1 MREFLFGPAYQKE
14 QVTLTIAGGGT
25 GKTSLCIAEA
35 VAMASGT
42 DFLETPTRPLRVWIY
57 NGEEPLDELDRRVR
71 AAAIAQGL
79 DHAELRESLFV
90 NSGRGAKRI
99 DLSKSVQNKGM
110 QVNDELVRSLIDSIR
125 GRIDVVIVDPFISTH
140 SISENDNSGID
151 MMAKA
156 WARIAEEGGCAVHLV
171 HHTSK
176 GGSSDSAD
184 ASRGASSLA
193 AAARYV
199 RNLAQM
205 SGAEARTSGV
215 GEEERQSHVAIRVTK
230 QNNTAVA
237 GTRWIR
243 LSAVAIGNDPDSG
256 KPGDIVGVVQPFKPK
271 VVEVDLTEWASAAL
285 DALGDSR
292 HVYNFGSE
300 KWFGFAVADQLG
312 IDGKA
317 NRRQI
322 ESLIDF
328 MLNLAAI
335 ETYNDP
341 GKNTRERLCIR
352 GVGPY
357 ATMRKEVAATPAS
370 RRVAAGKRKAA
381 ADALSTSDREDDP
394 VAVEEA

>member
-42 DFLETPTRPLRVWIY
+42 DFLEKPKRPLRVWIY

-79 DHAELRESLFV
+79 DHADLRGTLFV
-90 NSGRGAKRI
+90 NSGRGENRI
-99 DLSKSVQNKGM
+99 DLSKSVQNKGT
-110 QVNDELVRSLIDSIR
+110 QVNEELVRSLIDSIR
-125 GRIDVVIVDPFISTH
+125 DRIDVVIVDPFISTH

-156 WARIAEEGGCAVHLV
+156 WGRIAEGGKCAVHLV

-176 GGSSDSAD
+176 GGNSDSAD

-205 SGAEARTSGV
+205 GASEAKSFGIR
-215 GEEERQSHVAIRVTK
+215 EEERQSHVAVRVTK
-230 QNNTAVA
+230 QNNTAVT

-271 VVEVDLTEWASAAL
+271 VVEVNLTEWVSAAL
-285 DALGDSR
+285 DALRDSR
-292 HVYNFGSE
+292 HLYNFGSE
-300 KWFGFAVADQLG
+300 KWFGYAVADQLG
-312 IDGKA
+312 IDGRV

-322 ESLIDF
+322 ESLIEF

-341 GKNTRERLCIR
+341 GENSRKRLCIR

-357 ATMRKEVAATPAS
+357 VTKREEVAATPVS
-370 RRVAAGKRKAA
+370 GRVATGKHKAA
-381 ADALSTSDREDDP
+381 PDVLSTSDREDDP
-394 VAVEEA
+394 GVVEGA